1 MENGVEV
8 SDSVA
13 YWSKSYNL
21 STRKCG
27 AHIMPTVHMDMSG
40 CAVTGNGDCGSI
52 YDLYFLIPS
61 SARPRRQQPPGVRH
75 NDAAEALSNVNQR
88 SSEQSNRLISPVI
101 IILR

>member
-1 MENGVEV
+1 
-8 SDSVA
+8 
-13 YWSKSYNL
+13 
-21 STRKCG
+21 
-27 AHIMPTVHMDMSG
+27 MPTVQMEMSG
-40 CAVTGNGDCGSI
+40 CVVTGNGDCGSI